1 MHYPNYISLPSSK
14 CVDKLFTDFS
24 GGFDPDTE
32 TADLPASTAR
42 FCTNLTAAFNSLTP
56 SIGLSDDNFAL
67 PAGTLKVWY
76 FEQAQT
82 FFAIDSSFQLY
93 SKSAGNSSFTAVT
106 DAVFNALPEFF
117 VLKIQ
122 NYFRAVFS
130 APGEPLIVWRSN
142 SETYSV
148 IADLDISQA
157 VFFDGSL
164 FAISHSSPYIH
175 RSAVTELT
183 DWNFSEKE
191 SFDLSAIG
199 CLRKLVVTGNS
210 LAVFGDRGIAKIGR
224 YDSSLSAA
232 VVFISPGDIFKDT
245 VAAVGDSIFFT
256 TDKALFSYN
265 GVDTVKLIRRLALSD
280 PFAFASRDGYNLFSS
295 SFSYLYDIFTG
306 NFSANDFAAEITCA
320 LPLPEPRVFIPSLSN
335 NLLALSPTNSF
346 AKAPVSGVWTS
357 PVIFSSKQV
366 RIHSLSLRCN
376 CPVSVTISKENYCRT
391 FTVIPSDN
399 MAKIPVDITGKD
411 FTFSF
416 SIRLEH
422 ENKVNWVRIQYT
434 PLG

>member
-106 DAVFNALPEFF
+106 DAVFNTMPEFF

-280 PFAFASRDGYNLFSS
+280 PFAFASRDGYTLRKRLRCRDHLRSAPPRTAS
-295 SFSYLYDIFTG
+295 LYP
-306 NFSANDFAAEITCA
+306 
-320 LPLPEPRVFIPSLSN
+320 LPLQQPARPFSDKQLCQSTRFGRLDFSRDLFLQAGPYPQPLFKMQLSRFGHHKQGKLLPDLYCDPFGQYGKNTRRYHRKRFYLFIFNTPR
-335 NLLALSPTNSF
+335 TR
-346 AKAPVSGVWTS
+346 K
-357 PVIFSSKQV
+357 
-366 RIHSLSLRCN
+366 
-376 CPVSVTISKENYCRT
+376 
-391 FTVIPSDN
+391 
-399 MAKIPVDITGKD
+399 
-411 FTFSF
+411 
-416 SIRLEH
+416 
-422 ENKVNWVRIQYT
+422 
-434 PLG
+434 